1 MPDEKGSRGGWTP
14 PEPSKPAPMRRA
26 TTEWRGIAADG
37 RRLAVKG
44 LFSRYPDGFEKFGG
58 SDSPLDVKSTSAS
71 ELVTDRPDECMA
83 IPCVPIAEAG
93 RAGMPGDRGVEIPLQ
108 SNDVLVPLAPDD
120 APRARMTFLLAA
132 EDLPGNGLRLT
143 FAQGETGAASVEL
156 SPPVVD
162 ALEAFL
168 SRRRRTRGS

>member
-1 MPDEKGSRGGWTP
+1 
-14 PEPSKPAPMRRA
+14 
-26 TTEWRGIAADG
+26 
-37 RRLAVKG
+37 
-44 LFSRYPDGFEKFGG
+44 
-58 SDSPLDVKSTSAS
+58 
-71 ELVTDRPDECMA
+71 
-83 IPCVPIAEAG
+83 
-93 RAGMPGDRGVEIPLQ
+93 MPGDRGVEIPLQ
-108 SNDVLVPLAPDD
+108 PNDVLVPLAPDD

-168 SRRRRTRGS
+168 SRRRRIRGS